1 MIDHDRLF
9 IAEEQTFQAEID
21 KLGLTEQEQVMEI
34 VTSWMEEG
42 IQQGIQQGEVSII
55 LRQLHRR
62 LGPLDPQLE
71 VQIRNLSIQ
80 QVGEL
85 GEALLD
91 FSTETDLV
99 NWLNQARQV
108 PNKFLLC

>member
-9 IAEEQTFQAEID
+9 IAEEQAFQAEID
-21 KLGLTEQEQVMEI
+21 KLGPAEQEQVMEI
-34 VTSWMEEG
+34 VTSWMGEG
-42 IQQGIQQGEVSII
+42 IQQGIQQGEISII

-62 LGPLDPQLE
+62 LGQLDPQLE
-71 VQIRNLSIQ
+71 VQVRNLSIQ
-80 QVGEL
+80 QVEEL

-99 NWLNQARQV
+99 NWLNPAR
-108 PNKFLLC
+108 